1 MDIEFSQVE
10 ESNKPVQSQTVT
22 AHLIGM
28 YGTSAWRLS
37 KLSGDCSGT
46 KLRSWGMH

>member
-22 AHLIGM
+22 AHLIG
-28 YGTSAWRLS
+28 TSA
-37 KLSGDCSGT
+37 
-46 KLRSWGMH
+46 